1 MFHFY
6 YAQAHFPSASWSPG
20 ELADSCKMCSFGDN
34 IFPHPSEMLIIN
46 IAQRTKR
53 EKFKQ
58 FFSLNNNNKIVCAM
72 KSGES
77 NLNRIV
83 MIVQCNFIGGNDVVE
98 GKIVK
103 SFSSSKKLFCA
114 QIIEIIARKQFRA
127 RKLRV
132 EEIMGK
138 VSLSP
143 IHVTVTV

>member
-1 MFHFY
+1 
-6 YAQAHFPSASWSPG
+6 
-20 ELADSCKMCSFGDN
+20 
-34 IFPHPSEMLIIN
+34 
-46 IAQRTKR
+46 
-53 EKFKQ
+53 
-58 FFSLNNNNKIVCAM
+58 M

-83 MIVQCNFIGGNDVVE
+83 IVQCNFIGGNDVVE

-103 SFSSSKKLFCA
+103 SFFSSSKKLFCA

-138 VSLSP
+138 VFIITDSCYGNSLRRLM
-143 IHVTVTV
+143 IKILAFG